1 MNIYSLP
8 DIIGFVFNFAY
19 IVKILISPNKQS
31 IHRWLVFILAVLGLW
46 NLSNLAIL
54 NMTNEQ
60 SALFFAQINV
70 RILFLL
76 PAFIL
81 SLSIIHLPISHTTKN
96 IIFSIIFFVP
106 ILLLAATFPDFS
118 LKTVYL
124 ARQNQF
130 YFQLT
135 GKLNPFMLTIAAID
149 FVYIVLA
156 IILMI
161 KSSHKT
167 ISHKYRIFLKILIYG
182 LTALFLIFM
191 LSNINFFNRYSTFY
205 FFKTLFV
212 LSDIIFFNL
221 IINFLWSDQKI
232 KSFNNAI
239 NYFFSTILLAIYV
252 LFIKLS
258 IDFIDNL
265 FKIHS
270 FLFDAG
276 LVFLLVLFFQPLD
289 NIINRT
295 ISKNLKEK
303 IFSFRYSFLELSK
316 QLIDILPDN
325 QLLEKIKDFLTK
337 NFNASKVHY
346 FKYNESTNTFE
357 ALDQSISI
365 NYDSKFIEFLSS
377 KSDVIHIFELTS
389 EAVCPALAEF
399 LEKEKIQI
407 ILPIKRK
414 NRLFYIIMLGPK
426 TNQQPYTSDDIDNLQ
441 IFSNEISVFLHRNFL
456 YRKIQEEE
464 QKKIQLEKLAALG
477 QLTAGVAHEIR
488 NPLNTISM
496 AAETLKTHSD
506 NPSVR
511 DKMIQYIGDEIQR
524 LNNLINDFLKLYKI
538 GSVKYQLIDIKKIL
552 GQLKIF
558 LEQLNDKI
566 TYHIENQTNNTRFY
580 SDSQLI
586 YQVLV
591 NLAKNA
597 VEAINQAVDNG
608 QMTYD
613 KAFVKIKATNDSK
626 HLILEISNNG
636 PMIPYSIRQKIFE
649 PFFTTKQNG
658 TGLGLSLVMNI
669 VKTLGG
675 ELNLTSNQN
684 LTTFIVKIPI

>member
-19 IVKILISPNKQS
+19 IVKIYLSPKKQS
-31 IHRWLVFILAVLGLW
+31 IHRWLLFTIAVLSLW
-46 NLSNLAIL
+46 NLSNLAVL
-54 NMTNEQ
+54 NMSNE
-60 SALFFAQINV
+60 STALFFAQINV

-81 SLSIIHLPISHTTKN
+81 SFSVIHLQFSRVTKN
-96 IIFSIIFFVP
+96 IILSIVFFVP

-124 ARQNQF
+124 AKQNQF
-130 YFQLT
+130 YFQLS
-135 GKLNPFMLTIAAID
+135 GRLNPFMLIIFSID
-149 FVYIVLA
+149 LVYIVLA
-156 IILMI
+156 IILMYFTT
-161 KSSHKT
+161 KRT
-167 ISHKYRIFLKILIYG
+167 ISHRYRIFLKILIYG
-182 LTALFLIFM
+182 LSILFFIFM
-191 LSNINFFNRYSTFY
+191 LSNINFFSRYSTFY
-205 FFKTLFV
+205 FFKTLFI

-221 IINFLWSDQKI
+221 IINFLWSDHKT
-232 KSFNNAI
+232 KSFSNAV

-252 LFIKLS
+252 LLIKLT

-289 NIINRT
+289 SIINRT

-316 QLIDILPDN
+316 ELMEILPDN
-325 QLLEKIKDFLTK
+325 QLLEKIKEFLHK
-337 NFNASKVHY
+337 NFKTSNIQY
-346 FKYNESTNTFE
+346 FKYNESTRTFE
-357 ALDQSISI
+357 NLEQDFSISQ
-365 NYDSKFIEFLSS
+365 NSKFIEFLSN
-377 KSDVIHIFELTS
+377 KSDLIHIFELTA
-389 EAVCPALAEF
+389 ETICENLANF

-426 TNQQPYTSDDIDNLQ
+426 TNQQPYTNDDIDNLQ
-441 IFSNEISVFLHRNFL
+441 IFSNEISVFLHRNYL
-456 YRKIQEEE
+456 YKKIQGEE
-464 QKKIQLEKLAALG
+464 QKKLQLEKLAALG

-496 AAETLKTHSD
+496 AAQTLKSHFD
-506 NPSVR
+506 QPQIR
-511 DKMIQYIGDEIQR
+511 DKMIQYIEDEIQR

-538 GSVKYQLIDIKKIL
+538 GSVNYNLIDLPKIL
-552 GQLKIF
+552 EQLKIF
-558 LEQLNDKI
+558 LEQLNNQI
-566 TYHIENQTNNTRFY
+566 TYLIENKVNNTQIY
-580 SDSQLI
+580 SDSKLI
-586 YQVLV
+586 YQILT
-591 NLAKNA
+591 NLTKNA
-597 VEAINQAVDNG
+597 VEAINQAVALG
-608 QMTYD
+608 QLTYD
-613 KAFVKIKATNDSK
+613 KAFVKIKAFNDAK
-626 HLILEISNNG
+626 YLTFEISNNG
-636 PMIPYSIRQKIFE
+636 PMIPYNIRQKIFE
-649 PFFTTKQNG
+649 PFFTTKENG

-675 ELNLTSNQN
+675 ELHLTSNPN

>member
-511 DKMIQYIGDEIQR
+511 DKMIQYIEDEIQR

-552 GQLKIF
+552 AQLKIF

-566 TYHIENQTNNTRFY
+566 TYYIEDQTNSTQFY

>member
-106 ILLLAATFPDFS
+106 ILLLAATFPDFN

-464 QKKIQLEKLAALG
+464 QKKLQLEKLAALG

-511 DKMIQYIGDEIQR
+511 DKMIQYIEDEIQR

-552 GQLKIF
+552 AQLKIF

-566 TYHIENQTNNTRFY
+566 TYYIEDQTNSTQFY

-608 QMTYD
+608 IMTYD

>member
-19 IVKILISPNKQS
+19 IVKILISPKKQS
-31 IHRWLVFILAVLGLW
+31 IHRWLLFILSVLGIW

-81 SLSIIHLPISHTTKN
+81 SLSIAHLPFSHTTKN
-96 IIFSIIFFVP
+96 IIIAIVFFVP
-106 ILLLAATFPDFS
+106 ILLLAATFPDFNM
-118 LKTVYL
+118 KTVYL
-124 ARQNQF
+124 ARENQF

-135 GKLNPFMLTIAAID
+135 GKLNPFMLSIAVID
-149 FVYIVLA
+149 FVYIVLSV
-156 IILMI
+156 ILMVKI
-161 KSSHKT
+161 SQQA
-167 ISHKYRIFLKILIYG
+167 ISHKYKIFLKILIYG
-182 LTALFLIFM
+182 LTVLFLIFM
-191 LSNINFFNRYSTFY
+191 LSNINFFSRYSTFY
-205 FFKTLFV
+205 FFKTLFI

-221 IINFLWSDQKI
+221 IINFLWSDYKI

-252 LFIKLS
+252 LLIKLTL
-258 IDFIDNL
+258 DFIDNL

-289 NIINRT
+289 SIINRT

-316 QLIDILPDN
+316 ELTDILPDN
-325 QLLEKIKDFLTK
+325 QLLEKIKDFLIQ
-337 NFNASKVHY
+337 NFNISKVHY
-346 FKYNESTNTFE
+346 FKFNENTKTFE
-357 ALDQSISI
+357 SLDQSLSI
-365 NYDSKFIEFLSS
+365 AQDSKFIAFLSS
-377 KSDVIHIFELTS
+377 KSEVVHIFELTAQMVS
-389 EAVCPALAEF
+389 SNLAKF
-399 LEKEKIQI
+399 LEQEKIQI

-414 NRLFYIIMLGPK
+414 NHLFYIIMLGPK
-426 TNQQPYTSDDIDNLQ
+426 TNQQPFSSDDVDNLQ
-441 IFSNEISVFLHRNFL
+441 IFSTEISVFLHRNYL
-456 YRKIQEEE
+456 YRKVQEEE
-464 QKKIQLEKLAALG
+464 QKKLQLEKLAALG

-496 AAETLKTHSD
+496 AVETLKSHFEHQAI
-506 NPSVR
+506 R
-511 DKMIQYIGDEIQR
+511 EKMIQYIEDEIQR

-538 GSVKYQLIDIKKIL
+538 GSVKYHLIDLKKL
-552 GQLKIF
+552 LLQLKTF
-558 LEQLNDKI
+558 LQQLNSQI
-566 TYHIENQTNNTRFY
+566 TYHIENQTNNTEFY
-580 SDSQLI
+580 SDQQLI
-586 YQVLV
+586 YQILV
-591 NLAKNA
+591 NLTKNA
-597 VEAINQAVDNG
+597 VEAIDQAVASG
-608 QMTYD
+608 QMTYS
-613 KAFVKIKATNDSK
+613 KAFVKIKAYNDTQN
-626 HLILEISNNG
+626 LIFEISNNG
-636 PMIPYSIRQKIFE
+636 PMIPHNIQQKIFE

-669 VKTLGG
+669 VKTLKGQ
-675 ELNLTSNQN
+675 LHLTSNQN